1 MAVHR
6 GGGGPNF
13 DKSEYCRL
21 QINNKKYDYEYFNY
35 VFAAVIIVLTRK
47 VVISCKKTTTQ
58 AVVMVYSIFNV
69 ISASWKTAYL

>member
-21 QINNKKYDYEYFNY
+21 KSNNKKYDYEYFNY

-47 VVISCKKTTTQ
+47 VVISCKKNNNTSCSDGVFHLQ
-58 AVVMVYSIFNV
+58 CHFCF
-69 ISASWKTAYL
+69 L